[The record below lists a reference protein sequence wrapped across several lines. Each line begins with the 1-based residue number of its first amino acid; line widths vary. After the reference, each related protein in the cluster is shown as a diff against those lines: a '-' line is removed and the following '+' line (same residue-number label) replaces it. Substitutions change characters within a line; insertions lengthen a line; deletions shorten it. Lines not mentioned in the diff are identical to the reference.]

1 MKSDSKDEIKY
12 AVIQNLRNG
21 KVYNVHAKAIV
32 IACNATLT
40 PQLLYNSGFSPD
52 YPALGKYIC
61 EQPLAFC
68 QIVLKKEIVDEIR
81 REEKIAPNN
90 MIDDI
95 PIPIKD
101 PPPQVN
107 IIYICE
113 DHACI
118 ANIKYLFTVLDPCF

>member
-1 MKSDSKDEIKY
+1 MRSDSKDEIKY

-21 KVYNVHAKAIV
+21 KVYNVHANAIV

-68 QIVLKKEIVDEIR
+68 QIVLKKEIIDQIIR
-81 REEKIAPNN
+81 QEKNSAVCT
-90 MIDDI
+90 IDNV
-95 PIPIKD
+95 PIPIQD

-107 IIYICE
+107 ISYIFVMIM
-113 DHACI
+113 HALLI
-118 ANIKYLFTVLDPCF
+118 SNMFS

>member
-1 MKSDSKDEIKY
+1 MRSDSKEEIKY
-12 AVIQNLRNG
+12 AVIKNLRNG
-21 KVYNVHAKAIV
+21 KVYNVHANAIV

-40 PQLLYNSGFSPD
+40 PQLLFNSGFSPD

-81 REEKIAPNN
+81 REEN
-90 MIDDI
+90 MATINVIDDI

-101 PPPQVN
+101 PPPQVKFN
-107 IIYICE
+107 YICN
-113 DHACI
+113 DACI
-118 ANIKYLFTVLDPCF
+118 TNIKYFFTVLDPCF